1 MSAISFASAHAFKQ
15 GERHDFNTVQAAT
28 FTLLALII
36 GFTCSMAVNRYD
48 QCKTLEE
55 AEANA
60 MRTEYLRAGLLP
72 RGSGART
79 RELLRKYL
87 ALRIPFYEII
97 DTRIAAEIGR
107 QTASIPVA
115 LDPWLRRDALIAA
128 LDGEINTEADDGC
141 ALSHEQRQ
149 QREAE
154 VMGDLL
160 DIERQ
165 EAALVWQAQSQS
177 FRVNT
182 VRIFLFWHCSRSLSS
197 RHRALTHCPKQRRD
211 TRGRCVDDTD
221 RASRGGC

>member
-1 MSAISFASAHAFKQ
+1 
-15 GERHDFNTVQAAT
+15 
-28 FTLLALII
+28 
-36 GFTCSMAVNRYD
+36 
-48 QCKTLEE
+48 
-55 AEANA
+55 
-60 MRTEYLRAGLLP
+60 LP
-72 RGSGART
+72 GDTGART
-79 RELLRKYL
+79 RKLLRKYL
-87 ALRIPFYEII
+87 DLRIPFYEIS

-165 EAALVWQAQSQS
+165 EAALVWQAQSQKLPCEHRQDIS
-177 FRVNT
+177 VLALLS
-182 VRIFLFWHCSRSLSS
+182 ISLVTTP
-197 RHRALTHCPKQRRD
+197 RADALPETTPGYSWPMRR
-211 TRGRCVDDTD
+211 
-221 RASRGGC
+221 